1 MSGQNDP
8 VGRVL
13 YVSGSIGLGHAARDV
28 AIARALRQIEAN
40 LEIVFLAGDP
50 ARRLIADAGETVL
63 PEAAEIGDEST
74 IAEGSAEGFS
84 LNLMSYGRR
93 ARRVFAKTIET
104 FNRVSDKYPY
114 DLLIGDETY
123 EIWFAM
129 AREPEMKRAPFT
141 MIYDFVGYDAM
152 SRNPIDHAMA
162 YLGNWGWAG
171 GRKQKPSPADL
182 TLFVGEPEDVDDR
195 RFGLGL
201 PNRRAFALRNYE
213 FVGYVFPFDP
223 GVYGNP
229 AEVRAS
235 LGYDDRPLI
244 VCSIGGTAVGGDLL
258 RLCAESY
265 PHVAA
270 RLDHPR
276 MVLVC
281 GPRVDPDS
289 LDVPAG
295 VEVCSYVDKLHEHL
309 AACDVAVVQAGGTT
323 TLELTALRR
332 PFIYFPLENHFEQNV
347 VVAKRLARHRAG
359 VGMRYSATSPERLA
373 DKLVELDGS
382 DVTWPPIPSDG
393 ANRSAK
399 LISRLL

>member
-1 MSGQNDP
+1 MVGSQRFSRRTFVAWVGGASAGYYLFGRLPGMS
-8 VGRVL
+8 
-13 YVSGSIGLGHAARDV
+13 
-28 AIARALRQIEAN
+28 
-40 LEIVFLAGDP
+40 
-50 ARRLIADAGETVL
+50 
-63 PEAAEIGDEST
+63 
-74 IAEGSAEGFS
+74 
-84 LNLMSYGRR
+84 
-93 ARRVFAKTIET
+93 
-104 FNRVSDKYPY
+104 
-114 DLLIGDETY
+114 
-123 EIWFAM
+123 
-129 AREPEMKRAPFT
+129 AP
-141 MIYDFVGYDAM
+141 VGYDAM

-201 PNRRAFALRNYE
+201 PNRRVFALRNYE

-223 GVYGNP
+223 GAYANP

-309 AACDVAVVQAGGTT
+309 AACDVAVVQAGGTI

>member
-1 MSGQNDP
+1 
-8 VGRVL
+8 
-13 YVSGSIGLGHAARDV
+13 
-28 AIARALRQIEAN
+28 
-40 LEIVFLAGDP
+40 
-50 ARRLIADAGETVL
+50 
-63 PEAAEIGDEST
+63 
-74 IAEGSAEGFS
+74 
-84 LNLMSYGRR
+84 
-93 ARRVFAKTIET
+93 
-104 FNRVSDKYPY
+104 
-114 DLLIGDETY
+114 
-123 EIWFAM
+123 
-129 AREPEMKRAPFT
+129 

-201 PNRRAFALRNYE
+201 PNRRAFALRNCE

-223 GVYGNP
+223 GAYANP

-276 MVLVC
+276 MVLVSARASIPTPLTC
-281 GPRVDPDS
+281 P
-289 LDVPAG
+289 PA
-295 VEVCSYVDKLHEHL
+295 SKF
-309 AACDVAVVQAGGTT
+309 A
-323 TLELTALRR
+323 
-332 PFIYFPLENHFEQNV
+332 P
-347 VVAKRLARHRAG
+347 
-359 VGMRYSATSPERLA
+359 TSTNCTSTWLPA
-373 DKLVELDGS
+373 
-382 DVTWPPIPSDG
+382 TWPSSRRAERQHSSRPPFVAPSSTSHWRTTSSRTSSSRSVWHVIELEWG
-393 ANRSAK
+393 CATRRQARSA
-399 LISRLL
+399 SRTSSSSWLDPM

>member
-1 MSGQNDP
+1 MECRFSSQAASGPSPPLTARLSPQNDP

-28 AIARALRQIEAN
+28 AIARALRQIQPN

-171 GRKQKPSPADL
+171 GRKQKPSPADV
-182 TLFVGEPEDVDDR
+182 TLFVGEPEDVDER

-213 FVGYVFPFDP
+213 FVGYVFPFHP
-223 GVYGNP
+223 GEYAKPG
-229 AEVRAS
+229 R
-235 LGYDDRPLI
+235 G
-244 VCSIGGTAVGGDLL
+244 
-258 RLCAESY
+258 
-265 PHVAA
+265 A
-270 RLDHPR
+270 RFP
-276 MVLVC
+276 
-281 GPRVDPDS
+281 G
-289 LDVPAG
+289 
-295 VEVCSYVDKLHEHL
+295 
-309 AACDVAVVQAGGTT
+309 
-323 TLELTALRR
+323 LRR
-332 PFIYFPLENHFEQNV
+332 PPAHCLLNRRDRGGRGSPALVRGELFPC
-347 VVAKRLARHRAG
+347 RSTARS
-359 VGMRYSATSPERLA
+359 SA
-373 DKLVELDGS
+373 
-382 DVTWPPIPSDG
+382 DG
-393 ANRSAK
+393 AGLRPARR
-399 LISRLL
+399 SRLP